1 MTLVLVIFPSIF
13 VASLILPLIAVFS
26 FLCLC
31 SQNKLVAMIA
41 IKATIRDTILDQEE
55 EAEVVDSVDTVGT
68 EEEVTGTMVH
78 FRTINIQS
86 RQICLH

>member
-1 MTLVLVIFPSIF
+1 
-13 VASLILPLIAVFS
+13 
-26 FLCLC
+26 
-31 SQNKLVAMIA
+31 MIA

-68 EEEVTGTMVH
+68 EEEVTGTTVH
-78 FRTINIQS
+78 FQTINIQS